1 MLPRAPTP
9 LGLSRPILGGPRKH
23 RGLLVAGVFLEREI
37 PTNSSNRSP
46 LQEVPRV
53 PLVKI
58 SLHVPGHFGP
68 NVKGR
73 CPDQDIGSD
82 LRFDDEAPL
91 PTVSAA
97 CLPFVTL
104 NPNT

>member
-1 MLPRAPTP
+1 M
-9 LGLSRPILGGPRKH
+9 
-23 RGLLVAGVFLEREI
+23 AGVFFRTSDMKMMAL
-37 PTNSSNRSP
+37 
-46 LQEVPRV
+46 PRTLLHRDTELM

-104 NPNT
+104 NPGT

>member
-1 MLPRAPTP
+1 M
-9 LGLSRPILGGPRKH
+9 
-23 RGLLVAGVFLEREI
+23 AGVFFRTSDMKMMALPRTLLHRDTELMQI

-82 LRFDDEAPL
+82 LCFNDEAPL

-104 NPNT
+104 NPGT